1 MIAMFVMFKT
11 KTQKSLPFV
20 HCTIAQKNKS
30 SLKRYKWGVA
40 EWEGNFLGE
49 H

>member
-20 HCTIAQKNKS
+20 HCTLAQKNEG
-30 SLKRYKWGVA
+30 LKKNTNGV
-40 EWEGNFLGE
+40 
-49 H
+49 